1 MVVVDASV
9 WIDHL
14 RGRAT
19 PHTIWIGRELSRQR
33 IGLVDITL
41 GEVLSGCPDDARF
54 EDARAWL
61 AGFEIFPSGGVGLA
75 LRAAHNYRV
84 LRTRGRTPRDTIDG
98 WIATFCLLHGHALL
112 HNDRDFDHYEEVLG
126 LRVIHP

>member
-19 PHTIWIGRELSRQR
+19 PHTIWLGRELSKQR
-33 IGLVDITL
+33 IGLVDVTL
-41 GEVLSGCPDDARF
+41 CEVLSGCPDDARF

-61 AGFEIFPSGGVGLA
+61 GRFEIFPSGGAGHA
-75 LRAAHNYRV
+75 LSAAYNYRV
-84 LRTRGRTPRDTIDG
+84 LRTRGPN
-98 WIATFCLLHGHALL
+98 AA
-112 HNDRDFDHYEEVLG
+112 
-126 LRVIHP
+126 